1 MQPWLRCCAPRR
13 TLLFASA
20 APAQS
25 LVAVPPLT
33 SPVTDITG
41 TLAADQV
48 AALDAKLRA
57 FEQAKGSQV
66 AVVIVRSTQP
76 ETIEQY
82 ALRVVEAWKIGRK
95 GVDDGAILVVAL
107 DDRKLRIEVGYGLE
121 GALPDAS
128 ANRIID
134 EDIVPAFRRGD
145 FYGGIATGV
154 DRMLRVIEG
163 EPLPEP
169 ELRSPSQGVP
179 GLFSVLPFLFIFA
192 LFGGSIFRRLFGR
205 VGGAFATGGLV
216 GFLTWVLV
224 GILGLALGAAILAF
238 LFALLGGL
246 GGGGGGGRPPA
257 ATAGTAGATGAAG
270 GIPAASVA
278 VGSAAVAASAVA
290 GAAAAAVS
298 VAAAPREGGESMDWG
313 RWLRHLFA
321 TRTALRRAFPVD
333 ALDAIEQ
340 AITASERHH
349 SGEIRFAI
357 EGSLEP
363 GDAWRGKPPR
373 ARALEVFAALGV
385 WDTAANNGVLVY
397 VLLADRDGGDR
408 RRSRLQ
414 RLRDGCRVAHGL

>member
-1 MQPWLRCCAPRR
+1 MSNATGSRWLAAVAAVLCAVA

-20 APAQS
+20 TPAQS

-33 SPVTDITG
+33 SPVTDTTG

-82 ALRVVEAWKIGRK
+82 ALRVAEAWKVGRK
-95 GVDDGAILVVAL
+95 GVDDGALLVVAV

-121 GALPDAS
+121 GALPDAT

-145 FYGGIATGV
+145 FYGGIGTGV

-179 GLFSVLPFLFIFA
+179 GLFPVLPFLFIFA
-192 LFGGSIFRRLFGR
+192 LFGGSIFRRMFGR

-224 GILGLALGAAILAF
+224 GILGMALGAGFLAF

-246 GGGGGGGRPPA
+246 GGGGGGP
-257 ATAGTAGATGAAG
+257 TAGSNGWYSRRHGRGWGYPGGFGGGGLGGGGGFGGGWSGGGGGFGGGGASG
-270 GIPAASVA
+270 G
-278 VGSAAVAASAVA
+278 
-290 GAAAAAVS
+290 
-298 VAAAPREGGESMDWG
+298 W
-313 RWLRHLFA
+313 
-321 TRTALRRAFPVD
+321 
-333 ALDAIEQ
+333 
-340 AITASERHH
+340 
-349 SGEIRFAI
+349 
-357 EGSLEP
+357 
-363 GDAWRGKPPR
+363 
-373 ARALEVFAALGV
+373 
-385 WDTAANNGVLVY
+385 
-397 VLLADRDGGDR
+397 
-408 RRSRLQ
+408 
-414 RLRDGCRVAHGL
+414 